1 MQRTGMTMRAVRI
14 HQNDAARFQSDN
26 PAPPSALVLD
36 SNIPVPQIARNHEVL
51 VRIHAA
57 TVTRDELTWPETYK
71 SECPIPGHDFSGT
84 VVEVY
89 SLDDTPDTDVTRRF
103 SPEDEVYGMTETA
116 GPGST
121 WAEYALVRS
130 HEIALKPKRLD
141 WAQSATVPMSALT
154 AWQAL
159 FVKAGIPSP
168 DLKQSSSKV
177 AQEGQPNGRRILI
190 TGASGAVGTFLVQL
204 AALAGLHVVGCS
216 TSNARNG
223 EFLRSLGAIEVFEY
237 NELEGMHG
245 DYDIIID
252 TVGGTILEQC
262 WSLVKDDGVLITIDS
277 SSYDFVETHRQCSF
291 TTGKDRV
298 TAIFFIVEPSR
309 PQLEQLA
316 MALDLNL
323 LKVFVAQTLPF
334 EEAGKAYELA
344 NERAARRGKIVLTV
358 V

>member
-1 MQRTGMTMRAVRI
+1 MQRTGLTMRAVRI
-14 HQNDAARFQSDN
+14 HQNETARFSADN

-36 SNIPVPQIARNHEVL
+36 SNIPVPQITRNQEVL
-51 VRIHAA
+51 VRVRAT

-71 SECPIPGHDFSGT
+71 SECAIPGHDFSGT

-89 SLDDTPDTDVTRRF
+89 SLDETPDTDVTQRF
-103 SPEDEVYGMTETA
+103 NPGDEVYGMTESS
-116 GPGST
+116 GSGST
-121 WAEYALVRS
+121 WAEYAVVRLN
-130 HEIALKPKRLD
+130 ELALKPKRLD

-159 FVKAGIPSP
+159 FEKAGIPSP
-168 DLKQSSSKV
+168 DFNQSSTNV
-177 AQEGQPNGRRILI
+177 AHEGQPKGRILI
-190 TGASGAVGTFLVQL
+190 TGATGAVGTFLVQL

-223 EFLRSLGAIEVFEY
+223 EFLRSIGAIEVFEY
-237 NELEGMHG
+237 NELERTRG

-277 SSYDFVETHRQCSF
+277 SSYDFVEKHRRCSF
-291 TTGKDRV
+291 TTGKEGV
-298 TAIFFIVEPSR
+298 TAVFFIVEPSR

-316 MALDLNL
+316 MAMDLNL
-323 LKVFVAQTLPF
+323 LRVFVAQALPL
-334 EEAGKAYELA
+334 EEAAKAYELA
-344 NERAARRGKIVLTV
+344 NERATRRGKIILTV
-358 V
+358 